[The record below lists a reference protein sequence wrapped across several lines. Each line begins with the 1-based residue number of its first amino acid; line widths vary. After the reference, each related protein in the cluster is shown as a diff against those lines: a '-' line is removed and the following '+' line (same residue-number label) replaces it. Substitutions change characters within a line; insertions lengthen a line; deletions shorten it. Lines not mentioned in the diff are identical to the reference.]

1 MTARAQQRRGQ
12 HGLRLGQ
19 QGLWLGLALA
29 VVVPAVA
36 RAEEDTRYIAVM
48 QDAPVAAADV
58 LVEEPA
64 ETRPVRVRVPLP
76 PERPARYGRAPVVPA
91 EALAAEIAVPA
102 SVATPVITV
111 VTVPD
116 PAAQPEPVSGR
127 RGRAARGETAPPSIR
142 DMILRHA
149 AAHGVP
155 ASLADAMVRVESRYN
170 PAARNGVNLGLTQIS
185 YATARSLG
193 YGGSASG
200 LLDANTNL
208 QFGILYLARAYRL
221 ADGDTCRTV
230 LKYQAG
236 HRAVSMTAAARAYC
250 SKVKTHVARTTL
262 AKAP

>member
-1 MTARAQQRRGQ
+1 MMALAQQPHGQ
-12 HGLRLGQ
+12 RCLRLGQ

-29 VVVPAVA
+29 VMMPVAA
-36 RAEEDTRYIAVM
+36 RAEEDTRYAAVT
-48 QDAPVAAADV
+48 QVAPDAAAEAV
-58 LVEEPA
+58 VEVPA
-64 ETRPVRVRVPLP
+64 ETRPVRVKLPLP
-76 PERPARYGRAPVVPA
+76 PERPARYGRSPTVAA
-91 EALAAEIAVPA
+91 EAAAADIPMPA
-102 SVATPVITV
+102 TAATPVITV

-116 PAAQPEPVSGR
+116 PAAEPEPTPGR

-185 YATARSLG
+185 HSTARSLG
-193 YGGSASG
+193 YSGSASG
-200 LLDANTNL
+200 LMDANTNL

>member
-1 MTARAQQRRGQ
+1 MTALVQQPRGQ
-12 HGLRLGQ
+12 HCLRLGQ

-29 VVVPAVA
+29 IVVPAAA
-36 RAEEDTRYIAVM
+36 RAEEDTRYITVVPE
-48 QDAPVAAADV
+48 APVVAADV

-64 ETRPVRVRVPLP
+64 ETRPMRVRVPLP
-76 PERPARYGRAPVVPA
+76 PERPARYGRAPAVPA
-91 EALAAEIAVPA
+91 EALAGEIPAPA
-102 SVATPVITV
+102 SAATPVITV
-111 VTVPD
+111 MTVPD
-116 PAAQPEPVSGR
+116 PAAEPEPAPGR
-127 RGRAARGETAPPSIR
+127 RGRTARGETAPPSIR

-170 PAARNGVNLGLTQIS
+170 PAARNGANLGLTQIS
-185 YATARSLG
+185 YATARSMG

-200 LLDANTNL
+200 LMDANTNL

>member
-1 MTARAQQRRGQ
+1 MMALAQRPRWQRCLHRG
-12 HGLRLGQ
+12 H

-29 VVVPAVA
+29 VTLPLAA
-36 RAEEDTRYIAVM
+36 RGEEDTRYTAIPQEAPAVE
-48 QDAPVAAADV
+48 AEA

-64 ETRPVRVRVPLP
+64 ATRPVRVRLPLP
-76 PERPARYGRAPVVPA
+76 PERPAQFGRSPVVA
-91 EALAAEIAVPA
+91 EEAAADTGPVPA
-102 SVATPVITV
+102 PAATPVFTV

-116 PAAQPEPVSGR
+116 EAEVPEPPVGR

-155 ASLADAMVRVESRYN
+155 ASLADAVVRVESRYN

-200 LLDANTNL
+200 LMDANTNL

-250 SKVKTHVARTTL
+250 GKVKTHVARTAV
-262 AKAP
+262 AKAQ

>member
-1 MTARAQQRRGQ
+1 MMALVQPPRGQ
-12 HGLRLGQ
+12 RCLRIGH

-29 VVVPAVA
+29 AVIPVA
-36 RAEEDTRYIAVM
+36 VRAEEDTRYIAVV
-48 QDAPVAAADV
+48 QQAPVADADV
-58 LVEEPA
+58 MIEEPA
-64 ETRPVRVRVPLP
+64 ETRPVRARVPLP
-76 PERPARYGRAPVVPA
+76 PERPARYGRAPIVPE
-91 EALAAEIAVPA
+91 EALAADIAVPA
-102 SVATPVITV
+102 SAATPVITV

-116 PAAQPEPVSGR
+116 DAAQPGPASGR

-170 PAARNGVNLGLTQIS
+170 PAARNGANLGLTQIS

-200 LLDANTNL
+200 LMDANTNL